1 MSTTFDAFLN
11 SAQYAF
17 AFLVADHGFDLVETI
32 SPQDVRS
39 SLTFYKLTFRKNGMQ
54 GSVLSVS
61 LATCPVR
68 LELDLDLSLGWPLTP
83 HNTVSICELLAVESP
98 DCRLEIPW
106 GIYSAFG
113 VAQKMTDQYV
123 AIANVLQRFGQ
134 RFFAEDESLWQ
145 DVRELRRQQ
154 LLKLHSEELSK
165 NAELAFKNK
174 NWART
179 IELLEALG
187 DNRTKLQGSRLQY
200 AKQQIAK

>member
-1 MSTTFDAFLN
+1 
-11 SAQYAF
+11 
-17 AFLVADHGFDLVETI
+17 
-32 SPQDVRS
+32 
-39 SLTFYKLTFRKNGMQ
+39 
-54 GSVLSVS
+54 
-61 LATCPVR
+61 
-68 LELDLDLSLGWPLTP
+68 
-83 HNTVSICELLAVESP
+83 
-98 DCRLEIPW
+98 
-106 GIYSAFG
+106 
-113 VAQKMTDQYV
+113 MTDQYV